1 MIQIP
6 GSLIDAGT
14 MLSQYPPSSIERTI
28 VETLSSSDKIYYYES
43 LNELQFE
50 LTLRK
55 SIVAASRDLNKSYF
69 SFRVFRSSICNPEFW
84 ERTDEGGFLLKSG
97 VKPYNAIRDIYIN
110 SSQYGTECAT
120 AIVIV
125 YYKALADILPEKIFN
140 GLFSRIYLM
149 DWQQLDKN
157 LGVTYYYN
165 PTDYFPGDCR
175 YFKNPDVDPLT
186 PEWQGENAIYLDN
199 GLYYGHGIG
208 IKTADEI
215 IMALNSHRKSSSEV
229 PAYLLNSVTRLD
241 FKSLANYTRMFY
253 IGHIP
258 CYPISSRLS
267 AFNQYFIV

>member
-125 YYKALADILPEKIFN
+125 YYKALADILPENIFN

-186 PEWQGENAIYLDN
+186 PEWQGENVIYLDN

-215 IMALNSHRKSSSEV
+215 IMALNSHRKSGSEV
-229 PAYLLNSVTRLD
+229 PAYLLNSVTRLG
-241 FKSLANYTRMFY
+241 FKSLVGYTRMFY
-253 IGHIP
+253 IRHIP